1 MRLLPLLMLLALH
14 LPVAAEPLRFV
25 AFGDMPYCRGA
36 SPESCAAEVARVERL
51 MPAIN
56 AQRPGFSLFLG
67 DTKGGGE
74 ACTDAILL
82 RALDWM
88 ALADHPLIY
97 TPGDNE
103 WTDCWQPRAGGHDPL
118 RSLALLRERF
128 FAGRAHLG
136 AGRLAVERQDGMPE
150 NARWVA
156 DGVVLLT
163 LHIPGSNNN
172 RPTLPGERPAI
183 TPPDGA
189 EAEWRARDAA
199 NHAWLAEGF
208 AAATRLGARGVV
220 VAIQADI
227 FYAQI
232 CGSGYHSGY
241 TAIRT
246 ALGNAAATF
255 GKPVLLLNGDSHV
268 FIRDRPIAAAPNLTR
283 VMVPGDRD
291 AQAVVIGFDPGGPE
305 PLRLALIGEAG
316 NPGERPP
323 CAGYDVL
330 RSGMK
335 AASP

>member
-1 MRLLPLLMLLALH
+1 MRLAPLLLLLALH
-14 LPVAAEPLRFV
+14 LPAAAEPLRFV

-36 SPESCAAEVARVERL
+36 TPESCAAEVARVERL

-56 AQRPGFSLFLG
+56 AQHPAFSIFLG

-118 RSLALLRERF
+118 QRLDLLREHF

-136 AGRLAVERQDGMPE
+136 AGSLAVERQNGLPE

-172 RPTLPGERPAI
+172 RPTLPDERPAI
-183 TPPDGA
+183 SPPEGA
-189 EAEWRARDAA
+189 EAEFQARDAA
-199 NHAWLAEGF
+199 NQAWLAEGF
-208 AAATRLGARGVV
+208 ATATRIGARGIV

-227 FYAQI
+227 FYAQV
-232 CGSGYHSGY
+232 CGRGYDSGYA
-241 TAIRT
+241 AIRA
-246 ALGNAAATF
+246 ALATAAAAF

-268 FIRDRPIAAAPNLTR
+268 FVRDRPIAAAPNLTR

-291 AQAVVIGFDPGGPE
+291 AQAVVIGFDPGGPA
-305 PLRLALIGEAG
+305 PLRLELIGEAG

-323 CAGYDVL
+323 CAGYAPL
-330 RSGMK
+330 MESTRSG
-335 AASP
+335 